1 MKHMIADKKGFTLLE
16 TIVALAVAGIFML
29 CAAMIIVPILQ
40 VYSRVSAVSD
50 AQLIA
55 GNVLDVIRKEAAYAP
70 SLASGMAGEKPVL
83 DLGDGRTITLSDE
96 GYLTV
101 GEQAYFA
108 PSYYR
113 DKTLALTCEQA
124 GKNQVNLVLSVYQ
137 DGRQLCT
144 VEGTIATLRN
154 VLTRSYSIYEPEG
167 MRQIALEVAAKQSGR
182 TPNDDAYWELYREV
196 YGGAMPEYAL
206 DNILSRERRQ
216 AMYEQALAAYGPYSP
231 TTRRYKELLDNT
243 YYLAVGITKQ
253 TLIPIVYVTNNVKQL
268 ESQTHTSV
276 SMIYYDGVWYFP
288 VKGNGYY
295 LPQFNGRSDD
305 EITAALADQTQWIP
319 ASQLR

>member
-1 MKHMIADKKGFTLLE
+1 MYKRQ
-16 TIVALAVAGIFML
+16 
-29 CAAMIIVPILQ
+29 ILQ

-154 VLTRSYSIYEPEG
+154 VDVYKRQGHNDGDYRDCRRGLLTCG
-167 MRQIALEVAAKQSGR
+167 VQ
-182 TPNDDAYWELYREV
+182 LYCP
-196 YGGAMPEYAL
+196 GGAA
-206 DNILSRERRQ
+206 S
-216 AMYEQALAAYGPYSP
+216 
-231 TTRRYKELLDNT
+231 
-243 YYLAVGITKQ
+243 
-253 TLIPIVYVTNNVKQL
+253 
-268 ESQTHTSV
+268 
-276 SMIYYDGVWYFP
+276 
-288 VKGNGYY
+288 
-295 LPQFNGRSDD
+295 
-305 EITAALADQTQWIP
+305 TQ
-319 ASQLR
+319 